1 MAKEFRLEHH
11 FEQSFLDAPPP
22 PPCASK
28 LAHPGSAAMA
38 RGGPRRPDDGMV
50 GRGPRQW
57 REGVRADDRQNGGEG
72 AAAVERGCPWKRGGP
87 WQPRR
92 RTTEWWGGVRSS
104 KERGSVE
111 ESGPCRLTAEWWGG
125 GRCSSERGSVEERG
139 SAPTDGRMVGR
150 GPRQ

>member
-1 MAKEFRLEHH
+1 MAKEFRLGHH
-11 FEQSFLDAPPP
+11 FERSFLDAPPP

-87 WQPRR
+87 RCPAK
-92 RTTEWWGGVRSS
+92 G
-104 KERGSVE
+104 RGA
-111 ESGPCRLTAEWWGG
+111 T
-125 GRCSSERGSVEERG
+125 RGEG
-139 SAPTDGRMVGR
+139 SAPFNAKYRDPAHSIGGRLVNASGQPPSR
-150 GPRQ
+150 VQSRAAKLPRI